1 MCEGGARGEE
11 KGTGYFPA
19 DVGTS
24 EAGITIIT
32 NLGIGSLRA
41 CSQVGKNIQS
51 NGAGSYLR
59 AGIGMGEES
68 FRSEKCYCCEHRVIS
83 QFVENIRDLR
93 YFGEVVGWKS

>member
-1 MCEGGARGEE
+1 MRERR
-11 KGTGYFPA
+11 KGDRLLSA

-51 NGAGSYLR
+51 NGAGSYPR

-68 FRSEKCYCCEHRVIS
+68 FRSAKCYCRERRVIS

-93 YFGEVVGWKS
+93 YFDSVVGWKS